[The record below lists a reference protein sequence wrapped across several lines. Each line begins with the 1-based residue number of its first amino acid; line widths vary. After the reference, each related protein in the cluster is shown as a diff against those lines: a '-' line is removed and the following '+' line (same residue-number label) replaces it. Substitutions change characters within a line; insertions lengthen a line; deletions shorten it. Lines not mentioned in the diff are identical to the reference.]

1 MMSAHPAV
9 LRELVERYEHL
20 RAQSPDVLA
29 EPRIRDLLR
38 DTAYTLC
45 VTTGTREIGAAL
57 AAARTRLAEAN
68 ADADADAGAAGT
80 VEVADDAEGAATQ
93 GAKTT
98 LGAAA

>member
-57 AAARTRLAEAN
+57 AAARALLAEAEV
-68 ADADADAGAAGT
+68 DAVEAAG
-80 VEVADDAEGAATQ
+80 VERTGTTGAGPA
-93 GAKTT
+93 

>member
-1 MMSAHPAV
+1 MMSARSAV

-20 RAQSPDVLA
+20 SAQSPDVLA

-45 VTTGTREIGAAL
+45 VTTGTREIEAAL
-57 AAARTRLAEAN
+57 AAARARIAEAEDAVAQGTGGRN
-68 ADADADAGAAGT
+68 AGPA
-80 VEVADDAEGAATQ
+80 
-93 GAKTT
+93 